1 MTAQEKI
8 QEIMNDASE
17 RIMQVLS
24 EGNSTVNKQ
33 IEDNL
38 SKIMQDSFEAKTLLI
53 DENTIDKERY
63 SFLDFIPDESIEALY
78 YSCKYW
84 ATTGE
89 LNENSEYKR
98 FCANM
103 ASLSGTTLE
112 EELEKNID
120 IIVFKNKQI
129 NGNNTRLTD

>member
-1 MTAQEKI
+1 MTAEEKI
-8 QEIMNDASE
+8 QAIMKDASDK
-17 RIMQVLS
+17 IMQVLS
-24 EGNSTVNKQ
+24 EGNANLNKQ
-33 IEDNL
+33 IDDNL
-38 SKIMQDSFEAKTLLI
+38 HKIMHDSFEAKTLLI

-78 YSCKYW
+78 YSCRYW

-89 LNENSEYKR
+89 LNNNSEYKR
-98 FCANM
+98 FCENM